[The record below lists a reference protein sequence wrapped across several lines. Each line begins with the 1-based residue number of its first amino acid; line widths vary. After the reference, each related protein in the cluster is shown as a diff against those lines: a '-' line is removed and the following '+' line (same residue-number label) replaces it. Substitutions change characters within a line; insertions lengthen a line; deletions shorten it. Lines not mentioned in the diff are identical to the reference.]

1 MQHPSNY
8 SLFILATTFMC
19 TGGSCLNVQWEGFTC
34 DNEFFIDFDAD
45 KGSLIASSNYFDKT
59 YDGELDLDT
68 GVTYRFTVRT
78 GDYNPV
84 LISEMPD
91 YLPVLTVVSR
101 SIEPSSA
108 VSRGPILLKADSS
121 TPEVLYLTSPGASA
135 IKLTING
142 GATEASPW
150 WDLRDPATTNASS
163 ATSFFSA
170 TTTIS
175 FVSAALAMTFV
186 QFL

>member
-1 MQHPSNY
+1 M
-8 SLFILATTFMC
+8 TTFMC

-45 KGSLIASSNYFDKT
+45 KGSLIASSHYFDKT
-59 YDGELDLDT
+59 YDGEIDLVT
-68 GVTYRFTVRT
+68 GVTYRFSVRT
-78 GDYNPV
+78 GDFNPV
-84 LISEMPD
+84 RLISEMPD
-91 YLPVLTVVSR
+91 YLPVLTVASR

-108 VSRGPILLKADSS
+108 VSKGPILLKTDSS

-142 GATEASPW
+142 GATETSPW
-150 WDLRDPATTNASS
+150 WGLGEPTTTSS
-163 ATSFFSA
+163 ATSFFSD
-170 TTTIS
+170 TTTTVS
-175 FVSAALAMTFV
+175 LVSAALATTLV